1 MTNIKLV
8 KLVTGEEVLTDLVI
22 VNDNTIIMKNATRIV
37 VMPNKVDPQ
46 QPNVGLAP
54 WAQFSDD
61 KEITIDRS
69 HVIAIMEP
77 IKEFK
82 TQYQAAFSGL
92 AIPQS
97 KLIIPGSK

>member
-1 MTNIKLV
+1 MANIKVL
-8 KLVTGEEVLTDLVI
+8 KLVTGEEVLTELLENGDKL
-22 VNDNTIIMKNATRIV
+22 TMRNATRIV
-37 VMPNKVDPQ
+37 VMPNKIDPQ

-61 KEITIDRS
+61 KDISIDRS

-92 AIPQS
+92 ALPQS

>member
-1 MTNIKLV
+1 MSNIKIV
-8 KLVTGEEVLTDLVI
+8 KLVTGEEVLTDLVEAG
-22 VNDNTIIMKNATRIV
+22 DKLTLRNATRIV
-37 VMPNKVDPQ
+37 VMPNKMDPQ

-61 KEITIDRS
+61 KDISIDRS

-92 AIPQS
+92 SIPQS

>member
-22 VNDNTIIMKNATRIV
+22 VNDDTIIMKNATRIV